1 MKSSVPPRRILMTA
15 DAVGGVWTY
24 ALELARALEPHGTE
38 VTLAVMGPGPS
49 PDQRQ
54 EATRVPNVVL
64 HESGYALEWMDR
76 PWAEVEQAGEWLLAL
91 AGAAKAEIIHL
102 NGYVHA
108 ALPWDAPVLVAAHSC
123 VWSWWSA
130 VHGSAAPPACAEYQR
145 RVACGLA
152 AADLVAAPTA
162 AMLRA
167 LEAHY
172 GEVTRGRVIPNA
184 RAAQGFAP
192 APTKQPQIF
201 AAGRAWDAA
210 KNLALL
216 DAAAPQV
223 RWPVLLAGECR
234 HPGGTTASF
243 ANVRCLGKLAA
254 PAMREHYAA
263 SAIYALPA
271 RYEPFG
277 LSALEAGL
285 CGCALVL
292 GDIPSLREVWG
303 EAAVYADPGDAPA
316 LARTLDALITDA
328 RRRAE
333 MGRRARARAS
343 EYTPASMAGRYLQA
357 YEFCLARHSRE
368 ELAA

>member
-1 MKSSVPPRRILMTA
+1 MTA

-38 VTLAVMGPGPS
+38 ITLAVMGPGPS
-49 PDQRQ
+49 PDQRR
-54 EATRVPNVVL
+54 EAAQRPNVVL
-64 HESGYALEWMDR
+64 HHNGGALEWMDH
-76 PWAEVEQAGEWLLAL
+76 PWEEVDRAGDWLLEL
-91 AGAAKAEIIHL
+91 ASAVEAETIHL

-108 ALPWDAPVLVAAHSC
+108 ALPWDAPVLVVAHSC

-130 VHGSAAPPACAEYQR
+130 VRGAEASRACAEYQR
-145 RVACGLA
+145 RVARGLA

-167 LEAHY
+167 LEVHY
-172 GEVTRGRVIPNA
+172 GAIRHGRVIPNA
-184 RAAQGFAP
+184 RTAQDFAP
-192 APTKQPQIF
+192 APTKLPQIF

-216 DAAAPQV
+216 DAAAPLV
-223 RWPVLLAGECR
+223 RWPVLLAGECQ
-234 HPGGTTASF
+234 HPGGTTAGF
-243 ANVRCLGKLAA
+243 ANVRCLGRLDA
-254 PAMREHYAA
+254 PAMRRHLAA

-303 EAAVYADPGDAPA
+303 DAAVYVDPDDAPA
-316 LARTLDALITDA
+316 LARTLNALSADERT
-328 RRRAE
+328 RAE
-333 MGRRARARAS
+333 MGRRALERART
-343 EYTPASMAGRYLQA
+343 YTPARMAERYLDA
-357 YEFCLARHSRE
+357 YAFCRTRQPRE
-368 ELAA
+368 EMAA